1 MQNKNFF
8 NIILLIITIIGVG
21 GSFGYIF
28 YIKNKKMATLDVFN
42 II

>member
-1 MQNKNFF
+1 MKNKIFF

-21 GSFGYIF
+21 GSFGYI
-28 YIKNKKMATLDVFN
+28 YYKNNKKMATLDVFD